1 MLLPARFPRLRL
13 ETVDMLRKVCE
24 LSGVSLV
31 LTLMVLMVAERGP
44 AIMATVIAAVV
55 FVTSFV
61 LIRLR
66 SYQDRLIDHG
76 YMR

>member
-1 MLLPARFPRLRL
+1 
-13 ETVDMLRKVCE
+13 MLRKVCE